1 MRFLLRKWVVF
12 MNSKF
17 WFLTKQSLKKKFG
30 SKWFIW
36 VNILLAIVIIALIN
50 INSII
55 SFFGG
60 DFSKD
65 TNVLVIDKTE
75 KSYPIFKA
83 SLENV
88 IADEEEKGTINVK
101 ETKKSEKEL
110 KKELKNNDVV
120 VVFDNN
126 EEKFVTTK
134 VISKEKIDNTTYQY
148 LQQSLN
154 ATKTNIALI
163 KTNTDP
169 NLLAKISSPME
180 INRVVL
186 NDNKSVDENMEMIM
200 GTVFPTIILPFFMLI
215 IFLVQMIG
223 GEICEEKTTK
233 SMEIIISNVSP
244 KTHLLSKVVASNIFI
259 ISQGLLVLLYAVIGL
274 LINTKGQGLN
284 MMPELGT
291 ILSTM
296 NESGFTTKLITL
308 IPFALVIMILSFLAY
323 SLIAGILASMT
334 TNMEDFQQIQT
345 PIMLVLLAGYYL
357 AIMAGMFEGSTFIK
371 ILSYV
376 PFLSCL
382 VAPSLY
388 MIGQVGII
396 DLIISIVILIAFI
409 FLMVKYG
416 LKVYKVGILNYSN
429 EKIWSRFA
437 KALKS
442 KDV

>member
-110 KKELKNNDVV
+110 KKELKNNEVV

>member
-1 MRFLLRKWVVF
+1 
-12 MNSKF
+12 MNNKF
-17 WFLTKQSLKKKFG
+17 WFLTKQSLKKKIG

-75 KSYPIFKA
+75 ISYPIFKTA
-83 SLENV
+83 LENV
-88 IADEEEKGTINVK
+88 ITDEEDKGTIKVK
-101 ETKKSEKEL
+101 ETKKSEKAL
-110 KKELKNNDVV
+110 KKDLKDNEVIVIFN
-120 VVFDNN
+120 NN

-134 VISKEKIDNTTYQY
+134 IISKSKIDNVTYQY

-154 ATKTNIALI
+154 ATKTNIALV

-186 NDNKSVDENMEMIM
+186 NDNKSIDENMEMIM

-244 KTHLLSKVVASNIFI
+244 KTHLLSKVVASNVFI
-259 ISQGLLVLLYAVIGL
+259 ISQGLLLLLYAVIGL
-274 LINTKGQGLN
+274 LINTKGQGLS

-308 IPFALVIMILSFLAY
+308 IPFALVIMVLSFLAY

-357 AIMAGMFEGSTFIK
+357 AIMAGMFEGSTLIK

-396 DLIISIVILIAFI
+396 DLIISIIILMIFI
-409 FLMVKYG
+409 VLMVKYG

-429 EKIWSRFA
+429 EKIWNKFA

>member
-1 MRFLLRKWVVF
+1 
-12 MNSKF
+12 MNNKF

-36 VNILLAIVIIALIN
+36 VNILLAIIIIALIN

-75 KSYPIFKA
+75 ISYPIFKTA
-83 SLENV
+83 LENV
-88 IADEEEKGTINVK
+88 ITDEEDKGTIKVK
-101 ETKKSEKEL
+101 ETNKSEKAL
-110 KKELKNNDVV
+110 KKDLKDNEVIVIFN
-120 VVFDNN
+120 NN

-134 VISKEKIDNTTYQY
+134 IISKSKIDNVTYQY

-154 ATKTNIALI
+154 ATKTNIALV

-186 NDNKSVDENMEMIM
+186 NDNKSIDENMEMIM

-244 KTHLLSKVVASNIFI
+244 KTHLLSKVVASNVFI
-259 ISQGLLVLLYAVIGL
+259 ISQGLLLLLYAVIGL
-274 LINTKGQGLN
+274 LINTKGQGLS

-308 IPFALVIMILSFLAY
+308 IPFALVIMVLSFLAY

-357 AIMAGMFEGSTFIK
+357 AIMAGMFEGSTLIK

-396 DLIISIVILIAFI
+396 DLIISIIILMIFI
-409 FLMVKYG
+409 VLMVKYG

-429 EKIWSRFA
+429 EKIWNKFA